1 MVPTSLSK
9 DDWALLVPRI
19 SDGECV
25 AFLGAGAN
33 VAPSGATGLPLG
45 AQVAAQLA
53 EALTGVNVREFDD
66 LVNVFDDLVA
76 VEPYKALRDY
86 RELLRLGLYD
96 LPRVASYV
104 ELRRD
109 PAFLMK
115 QLRAILDDTAYKPSP
130 VLRTLARLPFR
141 LIVTTNY
148 DNLME
153 RALDHVGVEYLR
165 VVQPVG
171 GFDEKRRRDL
181 NDELAGWGDRL
192 VLYKIHGSL
201 LPPGGNLGGGT
212 GDLLVTE
219 EDYIRYLTIANVQDR
234 GVPNI
239 IAGML
244 KASTILFLGYSLE
257 DWDFRTIFKSLIEP
271 LERHTQFQSFAFQ
284 RKPPVHW
291 EKFWVQKHVDIIDQD
306 VSKFAQKLEAKCAKF
321 IRPEPDWGQCP

>member
-1 MVPTSLSK
+1 MVSMGLSR
-9 DDWALLVPRI
+9 DDWELIVPRI
-19 SDGECV
+19 PAGECV

-33 VAPSGATGLPLG
+33 VAPSGQTSLPLG

-53 EALTGVNVREFDD
+53 EALTGVKVSEFDD
-66 LVNVFDDLVA
+66 LANVK
-76 VEPYKALRDY
+76 PYAALRDY

-96 LPRVASYV
+96 LPRVAFYV

-109 PAFLMK
+109 PAFLMQ
-115 QLRAILDDTAYKPSP
+115 QLRTILDDTAYKPSP

-153 RALDHVGVEYLR
+153 KALDYVGVEYRR

-171 GFDEKRRRDL
+171 GFDEKTRRDL
-181 NDELAGWGDRL
+181 NDELAEWGDRL
-192 VLYKIHGSL
+192 VLYKIHGSFL
-201 LPPGGNLGGGT
+201 HPDGNPGEGAGE
-212 GDLLVTE
+212 LLVTE
-219 EDYIRYLTIANVQDR
+219 EDYIRYLTIANVQGR

-239 IAGML
+239 VAGLL

-271 LERHTQFQSFAFQ
+271 LERHAQFRSFAFQ
-284 RKPPVHW
+284 RKPSVHW
-291 EKFWVQKHVDIIDQD
+291 TKFWSQKHVDIVDMD
-306 VSKFAQKLEAKCAKF
+306 VSKFAEKLETKCAKF
-321 IRPEPDWGQCP
+321 IRPEPDWEQCP